1 MPVTKFKEIWN
12 TIQLFTCTKNI
23 ENRVKQCENLKKKL
37 EDVNTCSFSTIS
49 VKICEK
55 KIQNLKVVLA
65 LKI

>member
-1 MPVTKFKEIWN
+1 M
-12 TIQLFTCTKNI
+12 IQLFTCTKNI

-55 KIQNLKVVLA
+55 KIQNLKFVLA